1 MKFRE
6 ALYSARGKILAVLAL
21 ALLAF
26 PAKNE
31 SVSVSGILLIL
42 AAAALRISARR
53 NIGGHSRGKTL
64 EAPRLVKEGVYSKLR
79 HPLYLSNG
87 LMASGFILLHL
98 GWRPEAIVFAGVLW
112 LFVLTL
118 AQSEDQF
125 LRREFGGDWEAW
137 AHETPAML
145 PKAGKGDGRFLRSAP
160 SAFLADKWTWIFLLL
175 YAGLLCLRRFLF

>member
-6 ALYSARGKILAVLAL
+6 ALYAARGKILALLAL

-42 AAAALRISARR
+42 AAAALRVSARR

-64 EAPRLVKEGVYSKLR
+64 EAPRLVTEGVYSKIR

-98 GWRPEAIVFAGVLW
+98 GWLPEAIILAAILW
-112 LFVLTL
+112 LFILTL

-125 LRREFGGDWEAW
+125 LKREFGKTWAAW
-137 AHETPAML
+137 ASATPAMI
-145 PKAGKGDGRFLRSAP
+145 PKAGRGSGRFLRSIP

-175 YAGLLCLRRFLF
+175 YSVLLALRRFLF